1 MKHTITVLMTLT
13 IFSIV
18 NAQSYKSAFRT
29 DICACLEEE
38 SLKRTLTDNGFKAC
52 LQETLPKYATQI
64 DAQIVEEDI
73 DKKFYKGQLA
83 RKDLLV
89 AMQTELIY
97 SCDVYY
103 EHIYFI
109 RNSKKLIARENTK
122 ESDLEKYDQMVA
134 LRPNAMAYFMRA
146 KVQFNLGNIK
156 ETEADINKSL
166 ELNANKNN
174 AKSTRHEL
182 LLLAWVYEEQERYA
196 EAIALYDKIY
206 FGDLDT
212 QVAQLRALGDKKNGG
227 TMANI
232 AKTGAID
239 TEKEIKSSTRR
250 TESLGNTSSKQ
261 IENKTLESHR
271 SKTDQ
276 PKVEEKTDSSSL
288 RKLFKMGK
296 G

>member
-1 MKHTITVLMTLT
+1 MKHTITVLMTLS
-13 IFSIV
+13 IFLII
-18 NAQSYKSAFRT
+18 NAQSYKSEFRAE
-29 DICACLEEE
+29 ICTCLEEE
-38 SLKRTLTDNGFKAC
+38 SLKRTLTDNAFKAC
-52 LQETLPKYATQI
+52 LRETLPKYATQI

-89 AMQTELIY
+89 AMQSELIY

-103 EHIYFI
+103 DHIYFI

-166 ELNANKNN
+166 ELNTNKDNV
-174 AKSTRHEL
+174 KSTRHEL

-212 QVAQLRALGDKKNGG
+212 QVAQLRALADRKNGG
-227 TMANI
+227 TIANI
-232 AKTGAID
+232 AKTGVIEA
-239 TEKEIKSSTRR
+239 EKEIETSTRR
-250 TESLGNTSSKQ
+250 RERRGNASSKE
-261 IENKTLESHR
+261 IENKTLELNR
-271 SKTDQ
+271 SKTGQ
-276 PKVEEKTDSSSL
+276 PQVEEKTDSSTL
-288 RKLFKMGK
+288 RKLFKMGN